1 MKRNTVLVVMFIMM
15 MMVIMIMIMSMI
27 LAVVVIVIMTGM
39 IFLPIFIIDSTLN
52 PEKRSKY

>member
-1 MKRNTVLVVMFIMM
+1 MFIMM